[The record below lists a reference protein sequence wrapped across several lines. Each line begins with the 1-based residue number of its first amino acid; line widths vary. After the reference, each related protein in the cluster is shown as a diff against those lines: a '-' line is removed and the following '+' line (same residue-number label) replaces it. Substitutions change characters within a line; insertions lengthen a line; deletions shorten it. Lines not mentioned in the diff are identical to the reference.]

1 MTFGERLRNLRTAR
15 NMSQEQVARH
25 IGLTRSAYSH
35 YEINNRQPVY
45 TTLLKLAVLFDVSVD
60 YLINDN
66 SYLESHE
73 TNQLL
78 QLWHGLDAD
87 SRQQTLQLMR
97 QSLYSKR

>member
-66 SYLESHE
+66 SYLESRE

>member
-66 SYLESHE
+66 SFLESHE

>member
-66 SYLESHE
+66 SYMGSHE

>member
-1 MTFGERLRNLRTAR
+1 MTFGERLRNLRTVR

-45 TTLLKLAVLFDVSVD
+45 STLLKLAVLFDVSVD

-66 SYLESHE
+66 SYIESHE

-97 QSLYSKR
+97 QSLSSKR

>member
-15 NMSQEQVARH
+15 NMSQEQVARY

-66 SYLESHE
+66 SYLELRE

>member
-1 MTFGERLRNLRTAR
+1 MSFGERLRNLRTSR

-45 TTLLKLAVLFDVSVD
+45 ATLLKLAVLFDVSVD

-66 SYLESHE
+66 SYIESHD
-73 TNQLL
+73 THQLL

-97 QSLYSKR
+97 QSLSSKR

>member
-78 QLWHGLDAD
+78 QLWHGLDTD

>member
-1 MTFGERLRNLRTAR
+1 MTFGERLRNLRTVR

-45 TTLLKLAVLFDVSVD
+45 STLLKLTVLFDVSVD
-60 YLINDN
+60 YLINDH
-66 SYLESHE
+66 SYIESHE

-87 SRQQTLQLMR
+87 SRQETLQLMR
-97 QSLYSKR
+97 QSISSKR